1 MKWNLDNIVDK
12 SPRKVIYRDGDYA
25 IKVFDENYSKSDILN
40 EALNQA
46 RIVETGIRVPE
57 LIEVANFDG
66 RWGLVMEYIE
76 GKTLA
81 QKMKDKP
88 DKIDAYLARLVDT
101 QLEIQSHSCRLL
113 TRHKDKM
120 RRKISETNFDA
131 TLRYDLSARL
141 DGMPS
146 HREVLHG
153 DFNPSNVVISD
164 KDGEAY
170 ILDWAHVTQGDGAA
184 DAART
189 YLLFWL
195 AGDISSAE
203 KYLELYCRKS
213 DTDRRHVQNWLP
225 IVAASQTLKGK
236 PEEREFLLNWVSV
249 VDYQ

>member
-1 MKWNLDNIVDK
+1 MELKLNQIIEK
-12 SPRKVIYRDGDYA
+12 SEKKTIYRDGDYS
-25 IKVFDENYSKSDILN
+25 IKVFDESFSKSDILN
-40 EALNQA
+40 EALNHA
-46 RIVETGIRVPE
+46 RIEETGIRVPK
-57 LIEVANFDG
+57 LIEVTTFDG
-66 RWGLVMEYIE
+66 KWALVKEYIE
-76 GKTLA
+76 GKTLKELMA
-81 QKMKDKP
+81 EHPEDK
-88 DKIDAYLARLVDT
+88 DAYMARFVDI

-120 RRKISETNFDA
+120 RRKIGETNFDA
-131 TLRYDLSARL
+131 TTLYDLSARL

-195 AGDISSAE
+195 DGDIDGAE
-203 KYLELYCRKS
+203 KYLELYCQRS
-213 DTDRRHVQNWLP
+213 DTARRHVQSWLP

-236 PEEREFLLNWVSV
+236 PEQREFLLNWVNV